1 MRAEILENILNKKQ
15 LKKVTT
21 IVNSNNKEDVL
32 SKLKLYFKEIEQEL
46 SEKGVY
52 HEYLAWSIYAI
63 LNKEIANER

>member
-1 MRAEILENILNKKQ
+1 MRTEILENILNKKQ
-15 LKKVTT
+15 LKKVTA

-32 SKLKLYFKEIEQEL
+32 SELKLYFKEMEEEL

-63 LNKEIANER
+63 LNKEI